1 MPAESHHVLVVDD
14 ASGRLGRVA
23 WILLQ
28 AGFDTLH
35 GPLPDEAWLLAR
47 QESRRI
53 GLLVLPSAAE
63 PEAIRKIVA
72 ALPKATRTLV
82 VGPQPS
88 SEARDALRAAGA
100 QRAVWEPWEE
110 PTLTCV
116 VREMLA
122 APRQGT
128 TRKSVRVPVH
138 FEAIL
143 KSKSESG
150 AAQVSALSEG
160 GAFLETEIEC
170 SEGEEVDVEFWLPDG
185 PIAAR
190 GAVRSVRGEDE
201 APGLGIAF
209 TRVGQAEAERLV
221 AFVRDRAELLAIL
234 DPD

>member
-1 MPAESHHVLVVDD
+1 MAEESHHVLVVDD

-35 GPLPDEAWLLAR
+35 GALPDEAWLLAR

-72 ALPKATRTLV
+72 VLPKATRTLV
-82 VGPQPS
+82 VGPQPGD
-88 SEARDALRAAGA
+88 ETRDALRAAGA

-110 PTLTCV
+110 STLTYV

-122 APRQGT
+122 APRQGSA
-128 TRKSVRVPVH
+128 RKSVRVPVH
-138 FEAIL
+138 FEAVL
-143 KSKSESG
+143 KSKSEKG
-150 AAQVSALSEG
+150 AAQVTALSED
-160 GAFLETEIEC
+160 GAFLETDIEC
-170 SEGEEVDVEFWLPDG
+170 SEGEEVDLEFWLPDG

-190 GAVRSVRGEDE
+190 GAVRSVRGEDDS
-201 APGLGIAF
+201 AGLGIAF

-221 AFVRDRAELLAIL
+221 AFVRDRAELLAL
-234 DPD
+234 SEDD